1 MPAGGVRQRNDVDWA
16 HQSCMIV
23 LTQRDKPSAHRI
35 VAQLRSWPSQERGDE
50 GKCAGRK
57 GCVVGRDVR
66 DHSLVCAGVSVVVTV
81 FHVEFDIGHVS
92 QV

>member
-1 MPAGGVRQRNDVDWA
+1 VDRA
-16 HQSCMIV
+16 HQPCMIV
-23 LTQRDKPSAHRI
+23 LTQRDKLSVHRI
-35 VAQLRSWPSQERGDE
+35 VQLRSWPSQERGDE

-57 GCVVGRDVR
+57 GHVVGRDVR